1 MSRII
6 REARPSD
13 MADIMQV
20 MDAAKKIMRQSGN
33 MHQWG
38 EGYPSE
44 AVITADMERNG
55 GFVIEDCGRSAK
67 GCLLPEGRKKI
78 VGYFAFLQSPEPTY
92 SKIYDGEWIDDVQPY
107 HVVHRIASYPDA
119 HGIFSSIM
127 DFCFSHDTNIRM
139 DTHRDN
145 KIMQHNILKHGFT
158 YCGIIYLLSGDALDQ
173 RSLATRGTQDR
184 LAYQRTIP
192 SHDTP

>member
-6 REARPSD
+6 REAQPSD
-13 MADIMQV
+13 MADILTV
-20 MDAAKKIMRQSGN
+20 MDAAKNIMRQSGN

-44 AVITADMERNG
+44 AVIAADMERNG
-55 GFVIEDCGRSAK
+55 GFVVED
-67 GCLLPEGRKKI
+67 EKKI

-92 SKIYDGEWIDDVQPY
+92 AKIYEGKWIDDTLPY
-107 HVVHRIASYPDA
+107 HVVHRIASNPDA

-127 DFCFSHDTNIRM
+127 DFCFSHDTNIRI

-145 KIMQHNILKHGFT
+145 KIMQHVILKQGFS
-158 YCGIIYLLSGDALDQ
+158 YCGIIYLLSGDE
-173 RSLATRGTQDR
+173 R
-184 LAYQRTIP
+184 LAYQKI
-192 SHDTP
+192 D